1 MILEAFGYGKANR
14 IVTVKFI
21 CIRRLCNCYDLQD
34 GNETHISNTNIVP
47 GILVGTVGKE
57 LNIQMFRQLE
67 PNALTKG
74 FRSIATCMS
83 KNPGAPNMEL
93 HGQQPHCPQQ
103 SLKKTSRFSEK
114 F

>member
-1 MILEAFGYGKANR
+1 M
-14 IVTVKFI
+14 
-21 CIRRLCNCYDLQD
+21 D
-34 GNETHISNTNIVP
+34 GNKTHISNTKIVP
-47 GILVGTVGKE
+47 GILVLPRILVGTVGKE

-93 HGQQPHCPQQ
+93 HAMSWSCMLCHAM